1 MSEDHAPLRERLE
14 QRFEQPLERANRLK
28 DRTLATFPVRVWR
41 AFLRGNGFLLSAGM
55 SYYVLFSLFAVLYVS
70 FAGVGLWLGAS
81 SRAIDIL
88 IQLVNSYLP
97 GIIGDPGLLSRK
109 DVETIAQSSTSLL
122 TITGAVAVGF
132 AAWTAISA
140 ITFTRRAIRDIF
152 GLPFDTR
159 SYWLLKARDLLAGV
173 LFGLALLSGAA
184 LSILSSWAL
193 DSLVDLLGWDK
204 SSWLLSGSGRVLWVV
219 SAFLIDAGALA
230 GLMRFLVGA
239 DLRWRFIWPASLL
252 GAAAMVVLQ
261 LGAGVLLTR
270 VPSNPLLA
278 SFAVIIALLLWCR
291 LLASIVLVAA
301 SWIAVTAADHDHP
314 LEIEDEAAARL
325 AEREALV
332 LAARV
337 RLRRARDAYA
347 DASWYRRYALARAVR
362 RAQDTLNA
370 AIEESESG
378 DVPGP
383 R

>member
-1 MSEDHAPLRERLE
+1 MSEDRSPFRQRLE
-14 QRFEQPLERANRLK
+14 QRFEQPLERANDLK
-28 DRTLATFPVRVWR
+28 DRTLAAFPVRVWR

-70 FAGVGLWLGAS
+70 FATVGLWLGAS
-81 SRAIDIL
+81 SRAIDVL

-97 GIIGDPGLLSRK
+97 GLIGDPGLLSRK
-109 DVETIAQSSTSLL
+109 DVVTIAQSSASLL
-122 TITGAVAVGF
+122 TWTGVIAVGF

-159 SYWLLKARDLLAGV
+159 NYWLLKARDLLAGA
-173 LFGLALLSGAA
+173 LFGLALLCGAA
-184 LSILSSWAL
+184 LTIFSAWAL
-193 DSLVDLLGWDK
+193 DWLVDMLGWDQN
-204 SSWLLSGSGRVLWVV
+204 SWLLSGSGRVLWVF

-261 LGAGVLLTR
+261 LGAGALLTR

-278 SFAVIIALLLWCR
+278 SFAVIIGLLLWCR
-291 LLASIVLVAA
+291 LLGSVVLVAA

-325 AEREALV
+325 AEQEALV

-337 RLRRARDAYA
+337 RLRRARDSYA
-347 DASWYRRYALARAVR
+347 AAPWYRRYARARAVR
-362 RAQDTLNA
+362 RAQDALIATIDEN
-370 AIEESESG
+370 ENE

>member
-1 MSEDHAPLRERLE
+1 MSEDHAPLRQRLE
-14 QRFEQPLERANRLK
+14 QRFERPIERANNLK
-28 DRTLATFPVRVWR
+28 ERTLATFPVRVWR

-81 SRAIDIL
+81 SRAIDVL

-97 GIIGDPGLLSRK
+97 GLIGDPGLLSRK
-109 DVETIAQSSTSLL
+109 DVVTIAQSSTSLL
-122 TITGAVAVGF
+122 TWTGAIAVGF

-159 SYWLLKARDLLAGV
+159 NYWLLKARDLLAGV
-173 LFGLALLSGAA
+173 LFGLALLCGAA
-184 LSILSSWAL
+184 LAIFSAWAL
-193 DSLVDLLGWDK
+193 DWLVDLLGWDQNL
-204 SSWLLSGSGRVLWVV
+204 WLLSGSGRVLWVL

-261 LGAGVLLTR
+261 LGAGALLTR

-278 SFAVIIALLLWCR
+278 SFAVIIGLLLWCR
-291 LLASIVLVAA
+291 LLGSVVLVAA

-325 AEREALV
+325 AEQDALV

-337 RLRRARDAYA
+337 RLRRARDAYDEA
-347 DASWYRRYALARAVR
+347 PWYRRYLRARAVR
-362 RAQDTLNA
+362 RARDALIATLNENDHEDA
-370 AIEESESG
+370 
-378 DVPGP
+378 PGP